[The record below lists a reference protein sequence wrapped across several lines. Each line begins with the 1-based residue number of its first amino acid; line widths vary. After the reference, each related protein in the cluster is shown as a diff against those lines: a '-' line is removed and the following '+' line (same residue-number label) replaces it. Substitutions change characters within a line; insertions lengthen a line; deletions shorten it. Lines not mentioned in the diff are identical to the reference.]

1 MNPLDLWPYAVLLG
15 LAVFAFFLLGPLLS
29 GLLLIIV
36 VVVVTANL
44 ISPR

>member
-29 GLLLIIV
+29 GLLLIILIVAV
-36 VVVVTANL
+36 VANL
-44 ISPR
+44 ICPR